1 LDLGEW
7 KKKFHLTFWDFL
19 KFCELNFGKVD
30 GEKGKE
36 LFYFCL
42 LLIMKKGDG
51 KGRGSVLKAPPFIW

>member
-1 LDLGEW
+1 MEKEFPPHVLGI
-7 KKKFHLTFWDFL
+7 FFYFVS
-19 KFCELNFGKVD
+19 FGKVD

-36 LFYFCL
+36 VFYFCL